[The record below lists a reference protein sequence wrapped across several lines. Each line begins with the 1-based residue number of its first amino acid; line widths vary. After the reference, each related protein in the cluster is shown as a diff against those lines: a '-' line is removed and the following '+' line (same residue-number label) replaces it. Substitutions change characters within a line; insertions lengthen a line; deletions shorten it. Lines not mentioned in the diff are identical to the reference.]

1 MNDTRTK
8 SWWIGLT
15 AEKVLGLV
23 FVIAAAL
30 KAFDLEAFAM
40 QIRYYHVLRAP
51 AALSAA
57 AIGSVA
63 WETLLGV
70 AMIVGLRLRGW
81 TFAAVTATLAVFTGL
96 ILYAWYFH
104 DLADCGCFGSL
115 APLGPGA
122 TTAKNVVFL
131 VLTIMAWF
139 GLRSGHT
146 HIEGTLWQ
154 HPYLKA
160 AVVLASCVLVVLA
173 GVFHAP
179 FESAEANPDGGNGED
194 GLSLAFE
201 VEYEG
206 QQYDTSEG
214 EYFIAFFS
222 DTCPECQAETP
233 LLNDYTYIPEMPTV
247 LAFLLVESEE
257 TLQFYRSLAEFPAI
271 EMQPGQ
277 WIQYID
283 AAPPRFYL
291 VRDGKEIT
299 HWDDHLPPLETILAA
314 CEDGATAVTEP

>member
-30 KAFDLEAFAM
+30 KAFDLEAFAI
-40 QIRYYHVLRAP
+40 QIRYYHILREP
-51 AALSAA
+51 SALAMA

-70 AMIVGLRLRGW
+70 AMLVGLRLRGW
-81 TFAAVTATLAVFTGL
+81 TFAAVAATLAGFTGL
-96 ILYAWYFH
+96 VIYAWIYH

-115 APLGPGA
+115 APMGPAA
-122 TTAKNVVFL
+122 TTAKNVVL
-131 VLTIMAWF
+131 LALTVVAWL
-139 GLRSGHT
+139 GLRSGHR

-160 AVVLASCVLVVLA
+160 VAVAASCVLVLLA
-173 GVFHAP
+173 GLFHAP
-179 FESAEANPDGGNGED
+179 FKETGNPDEANGEK
-194 GLSLAFE
+194 GPSLVFTFE
-201 VEYEG
+201 HEG
-206 QQYDTSEG
+206 QAYDTSEG
-214 EYFIAFFS
+214 DYFIAFFS

-233 LLNDYTYIPEMPTV
+233 LLNGYIYVPEMPTV
-247 LAFLLVESEE
+247 IAFLLVDSEE
-257 TLQFYRSLAEFPAI
+257 TLKMFRSLAEFPAI
-271 EMQPGQ
+271 EMEPGK

-283 AAPPRFYL
+283 EAPPRFYL
-291 VRDGKEIT
+291 VRDGREIA
-299 HWDDHLPPLETILAA
+299 HWDNHLPPLETILAA
-314 CEDGATAVTEP
+314 LET